1 MAPKEWTCLA
11 ESRYTKTIKIITQ
24 EARRGVSLADRW
36 ARTQEYSRLGAAVLG
51 NITWRQA
58 KRNVFKMKYY
68 DFNQCY
74 CHHLKKLAVVIDGC
88 MAMSLYDFNGQ
99 FFNGKWPSSVQFS
112 SVAQSCPT
120 LCDPMSHSTPGL
132 PVHHQLPESTQT
144 MSIESVMPSTCLTL
158 CHPLHLPSVFPSI
171 RVFPNVLAPHLRWP
185 KYWSLSFSISPSI
198 EYSRLISFRIG
209 WSDHL
214 AVQRTLKSLLQHHS
228 LKASIFQGNRAPK
241 IQVQRWSPAELMAQ

>member
-120 LCDPMSHSTPGL
+120 LCDPMNCSTQGL
-132 PVHHQLPESTQT
+132 PVHHQLPE
-144 MSIESVMPSTCLTL
+144 
-158 CHPLHLPSVFPSI
+158 LP
-171 RVFPNVLAPHLRWP
+171 N
-185 KYWSLSFSISPSI
+185 
-198 EYSRLISFRIG
+198 
-209 WSDHL
+209 SDFNW
-214 AVQRTLKSLLQHHS
+214 RK
-228 LKASIFQGNRAPK
+228 
-241 IQVQRWSPAELMAQ
+241 